1 MIKLKKRLKCNGNH
15 ARQIKTH
22 NA

>member
-1 MIKLKKRLKCNGNH
+1 MKKRLKCNGNH